1 VLGHVVTWT
10 CAAAAWKEINAMFA
24 SQSRAR
30 TMQLCMRLATTRKGD
45 ESAATYY
52 NKMKGII
59 TDEMAAAGKPL
70 EDEDI
75 ISYVLTGLDHDY
87 NLFVENVTG
96 KAEISL
102 GSMYS

>member
-1 VLGHVVTWT
+1 
-10 CAAAAWKEINAMFA
+10 MFA